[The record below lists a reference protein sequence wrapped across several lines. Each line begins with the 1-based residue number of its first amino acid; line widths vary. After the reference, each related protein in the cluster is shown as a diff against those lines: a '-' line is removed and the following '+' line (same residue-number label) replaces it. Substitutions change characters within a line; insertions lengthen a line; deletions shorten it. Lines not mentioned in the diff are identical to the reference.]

1 MGRSS
6 PDPDPALAV
15 GDDLKSAADHPI
27 DPTPRADPPGGHPP
41 NPADGSYTAHNTST
55 ASLMAEL
62 GMPFEMTEDDQE
74 EARKLFNAVDVE
86 KKRNAPT
93 SSYNPPELYKG
104 SVAIK
109 LGALLNAYDGQV
121 IDGAVQA
128 RNYITNRLLEISQ
141 CGDVKY
147 ELRAIELLGKLSDVG
162 AFTEK
167 SEITVN
173 HKTSDDLRKAIQD
186 KVERLLDMEVVDVEV
201 KTLEEELGIDEPPAT
216 TGSAE
221 ETT

>member
-1 MGRSS
+1 MDRSS

-41 NPADGSYTAHNTST
+41 NPADGSYTAHNT
-55 ASLMAEL
+55 

>member
-1 MGRSS
+1 MNINIV
-6 PDPDPALAV
+6 PDNEHPYPDSLSDEV
-15 GDDLKSAADHPI
+15 GDSLKENTRIAA
-27 DPTPRADPPGGHPP
+27 
-41 NPADGSYTAHNTST
+41 ST

-86 KKRNAPT
+86 KKRNSSA

-109 LGALLNAYDGQV
+109 LGALLDAYDGQV
-121 IDGAVQA
+121 VNDAVQA

-167 SEITVN
+167 SEITVT

-186 KVERLLDMEVVDVEV
+186 KIQRLLDMDVVDVEA
-201 KTLEEELGIDEPPAT
+201 KTLEEELGLDESPTPTEPP
-216 TGSAE
+216 E
-221 ETT
+221 EASQPS

>member
-1 MGRSS
+1 MDRSS

-41 NPADGSYTAHNTST
+41 NPADGSYTAHNT
-55 ASLMAEL
+55 
-62 GMPFEMTEDDQE
+62 
-74 EARKLFNAVDVE
+74 
-86 KKRNAPT
+86 
-93 SSYNPPELYKG
+93 PPELYKG

>member
-41 NPADGSYTAHNTST
+41 NPADGSYTAHNT
-55 ASLMAEL
+55 
-62 GMPFEMTEDDQE
+62 
-74 EARKLFNAVDVE
+74 
-86 KKRNAPT
+86 
-93 SSYNPPELYKG
+93 
-104 SVAIK
+104 
-109 LGALLNAYDGQV
+109 
-121 IDGAVQA
+121 
-128 RNYITNRLLEISQ
+128 
-141 CGDVKY
+141 
-147 ELRAIELLGKLSDVG
+147 
-162 AFTEK
+162 
-167 SEITVN
+167 N